1 METGQEATLERAP
14 GTSQLLLGSRRAS
27 NGLNSLANI
36 LSCPT
41 ERCILPPRCAT
52 SGLGRQKH
60 LRAAT
65 ENGTSSPV
73 STCCPEMLCT
83 FRVGADY
90 GGQAAAICAPSSR
103 IPWGLPPF

>member
-36 LSCPT
+36 LAVRRKDASCL
-41 ERCILPPRCAT
+41 RDALPA
-52 SGLGRQKH
+52 GLGRQKH